1 MQNNSCFAAGFLI
14 FRERGIRCMLGIRNK
29 AKGIDFKAIESAILI
44 YILIPGL
51 IKRLEEVHEKMQ
63 PYTFSLAP

>member
-1 MQNNSCFAAGFLI
+1 
-14 FRERGIRCMLGIRNK
+14 MLGIRNK